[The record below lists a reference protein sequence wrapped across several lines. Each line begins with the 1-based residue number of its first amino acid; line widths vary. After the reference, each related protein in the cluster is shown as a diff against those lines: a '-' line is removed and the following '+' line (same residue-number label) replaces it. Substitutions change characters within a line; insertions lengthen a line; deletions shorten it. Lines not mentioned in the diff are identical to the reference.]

1 MKVLLI
7 NTFIGSTSTGNL
19 VYDIYKT
26 NVEAGNQCIIAY
38 GRQDTKD
45 CLDAYRISNKIDYT
59 SHAIWTRI
67 TDLNGLGSRYMT
79 KKFLKFVDEYKP
91 DIVHLH
97 NLHGYYI
104 NIKLL
109 FEYLCKKNIPIVWT
123 FHDCW
128 PFTGHCPYYTNIGCK
143 KWKTECYKC
152 PKKKQHPASYGFD
165 NSKYNYRLKKT
176 LFTAPGKLVITPVSK
191 WLENEVKNSFFRNCN
206 IEVVYN
212 GVNLKIFHPRKS
224 DFKEKNGLCKKKI
237 LLGVAV
243 NWVPS
248 KGLDDLIKLSEIIS
262 EEYKIVVVGLTKKQK
277 ESLPD
282 TILGIEKTSNAE
294 ELAEIYS
301 AAEVFVNPS
310 REETFGMVTAEALA
324 CGTPAVVY
332 DATASPELINQ
343 DTGAVVPVGDIH
355 KMYEAIKR
363 IRKDKMEI
371 ACVERARSIFDKEKN
386 QLKYIDIYRRLL
398 NERKI

>member
-1 MKVLLI
+1 MRVLLI
-7 NTFIGSTSTGNL
+7 NTFVGSTSTGNL

-26 NVEAGNQCIIAY
+26 NIEAGNQCMIAY
-38 GRQDTKD
+38 GRQNTKG
-45 CLDAYRISNKIDYT
+45 CIEVYQISNKIDYT

-67 TDLNGLGSRYMT
+67 TDLNGLGSRYVT
-79 KKFLKFVDEYKP
+79 KKFLKFIDEYNP
-91 DIVHLH
+91 DIIHLH

-104 NIKLL
+104 NIRIL
-109 FEYLCKKNIPIVWT
+109 FEYLCEKNIPIVWT

-128 PFTGHCPYYTNIGCK
+128 PFTGHCPYYTNIGCE

-152 PKKKQHPASYGFD
+152 PKKKKHPASYGFD
-165 NSKYNYRLKKT
+165 NSKYNYRLKKS
-176 LFTAPGKLVITPVSK
+176 LFTAPERLVITPVSK
-191 WLENEVKNSFFRNCN
+191 WLGNEVKNSFFKNCD

-224 DFKEKNGLCKKKI
+224 DFKEKNNLCKKKV

-248 KGLDDLIKLSEIIS
+248 KGLEDLIKLSRIIS
-262 EEYKIVVVGLTKKQK
+262 EEYKVVIVGLTKKQK
-277 ESLPD
+277 EALPHN
-282 TILGIEKTSNAE
+282 ILGIEKTSNAE

-310 REETFGMVTAEALA
+310 KEETFGMVTAEALA
-324 CGTPAVVY
+324 CGTPVVVY
-332 DATASPELINQ
+332 NATASPELVDQ
-343 DTGAVVPVGDIH
+343 DTGAVVPIGDIH
-355 KMYEAIKR
+355 KMYEAIKK
-363 IRKDKMEI
+363 INKDKMGT
-371 ACVERARSIFDKEKN
+371 ACVERARTIFDKEKN
-386 QLKYIDIYRRLL
+386 QWQYIDIYTRLL

>member
-45 CLDAYRISNKIDYT
+45 CLDAYQISNKIDYT

-67 TDLNGLGSRYMT
+67 TDLNGLGSRYVT

-91 DIVHLH
+91 DVIHLH

-104 NIKLL
+104 NIKIL
-109 FEYLCKKNIPIVWT
+109 FEYLCKKDIPIVWT

-128 PFTGHCPYYTNIGCK
+128 PFTGHCPYYTNIGCE

-152 PKKKQHPASYGFD
+152 QKKKQHPASYGFD
-165 NSKYNYRLKKT
+165 NSRYNYNLKKS
-176 LFTAPGKLVITPVSK
+176 LFTAPERLVITPVSK
-191 WLENEVKNSFFRNCN
+191 WLGNEVKNSFFRNCD

-212 GVNLKIFHPRKS
+212 GVNLKTFHPRKN
-224 DFKEKNGLCKKKI
+224 DFKEKNGLCKKKV

-248 KGLDDLIKLSEIIS
+248 KGLDDLIKLSDIIS

-294 ELAEIYS
+294 ELAERYS

-332 DATASPELINQ
+332 DATASPELIDQ

-355 KMYEAIKR
+355 TMYEAIKR

-371 ACVERARSIFDKEKN
+371 ACVERARSLFDKEKN